1 VTTNDPES
9 ASQDAFLSSLPG
21 SHQAPLMGFPKNAP
35 PSGSALVVHSCF
47 EHLQLALSGSR
58 LRLVLA
64 RGQVLFRL
72 RGFPPPWRFSPS
84 RVSRVFCTPQP
95 IMGFA
100 ALGLDSQDTEMSLQT
115 HLSATPHPSKHLHV
129 CSFSTGSFYKFPGS
143 PEILPSCCSPSE
155 NGSTSRLSSADR
167 VREVLWCCHL
177 VPRTAS
183 LGFSFKSLW
192 VELNWKRFDLEV
204 NPFAPVGEPIDAQ
217 LSLVFFLFRP
227 PRGGGTLHCC
237 SAESIFRRSFSCLV
251 LHQVRPGEMLAST
264 MRESGGS
271 CLAVWSDPI
280 GTVRWTAETVTKLG
294 RVRTTG
300 RHA

>member
-1 VTTNDPES
+1 MTTHDPAS
-9 ASQDAFLSSLPG
+9 TSQDAFLSSLLG

-47 EHLQLALSGSR
+47 EHLQLSLSGSR
-58 LRLVLA
+58 LWLVLA

-143 PEILPSCCSPSE
+143 PEILPSCCSLSE
-155 NGSTSRLSSADR
+155 NSSTSRLSSADR

-192 VELNWKRFDLEV
+192 VELNWKRFDL
-204 NPFAPVGEPIDAQ
+204 
-217 LSLVFFLFRP
+217 
-227 PRGGGTLHCC
+227 
-237 SAESIFRRSFSCLV
+237 
-251 LHQVRPGEMLAST
+251 
-264 MRESGGS
+264 
-271 CLAVWSDPI
+271 
-280 GTVRWTAETVTKLG
+280 
-294 RVRTTG
+294 
-300 RHA
+300 

>member
-1 VTTNDPES
+1 VLPVDRRSGRTHEQKST
-9 ASQDAFLSSLPG
+9 SQDAFLSSLPG

-35 PSGSALVVHSCF
+35 PSGSALVVHSCY

-58 LRLVLA
+58 LWLVLA

-100 ALGLDSQDTEMSLQT
+100 TLGFDSQDTEMSLQT

-192 VELNWKRFDLEV
+192 VEPNWKRFDLEV
-204 NPFAPVGEPIDAQ
+204 NPLAPVGEPIEAQ
-217 LSLVFFLFRP
+217 LSLVFFLFRL
-227 PRGGGTLHCC
+227 PRGVEHSTVALSRSSSEKDSLAAYFAR
-237 SAESIFRRSFSCLV
+237 SALERCWRRQNGRAAGPV
-251 LHQVRPGEMLAST
+251 LLFGPA
-264 MRESGGS
+264 
-271 CLAVWSDPI
+271 P
-280 GTVRWTAETVTKLG
+280 
-294 RVRTTG
+294 
-300 RHA
+300 